1 MWLDITQNT
10 DLRVWSK
17 NIWSH
22 LDYKW
27 LSSHLRYYE
36 IANHTHLGEISD
48 NSCLQEVFTSWK
60 SLYFLKI
67 FTLTF
72 TIHLI
77 GQSQKGIF
85 NPHST

>member
-1 MWLDITQNT
+1 MWPDITQNA

-27 LSSHLRYYE
+27 LSSHLQYYE

-48 NSCLQEVFTSWK
+48 NSCLQEVFT
-60 SLYFLKI
+60 
-67 FTLTF
+67 
-72 TIHLI
+72 
-77 GQSQKGIF
+77 
-85 NPHST
+85 